1 MTAFSRT
8 VLAVT
13 EHPYVRRLFTEL
25 GLGRMLAERFVAGE
39 QLDDAIEVARTLNS
53 QGIMVSLDH
62 LGEHVHSAETAERAA
77 ADYLACLDRI
87 GAEGLEAN
95 ISVKLTQLGLGI
107 DEELCRKHVDHL
119 AERAA
124 EVGATVSIDMEDSV
138 HTHDTLSIYRDSQEQ
153 HGNLGVAIQ
162 AYLHR
167 TEDDLR
173 GLLSLGGHI
182 RLCKGAYLESPDIAY
197 QSRGAVSS
205 SFRDLLETLM
215 ATGGTKPAIATHDE
229 ELITLTMEHAGR
241 RSEPYEFQMLYG
253 VRADRQRELVAAGYP
268 LRVYIPYGSEWYA
281 YLTRRLA
288 ERPANLL
295 FFSRAVIGS

>member
-53 QGIMVSLDH
+53 QEIMVSLDH

-107 DEELCRKHVDHL
+107 DEELCRKHVDRL

-215 ATGGTKPAIATHDE
+215 AAGGTKPAIATHDE

-253 VRADRQRELVAAGYP
+253 VRTDRQRELVAAGYP

>member
-53 QGIMVSLDH
+53 QEIMVSLDH

-107 DEELCRKHVDHL
+107 DEELCRKHVDRL

-253 VRADRQRELVAAGYP
+253 VRTDRQRELVAAGYP